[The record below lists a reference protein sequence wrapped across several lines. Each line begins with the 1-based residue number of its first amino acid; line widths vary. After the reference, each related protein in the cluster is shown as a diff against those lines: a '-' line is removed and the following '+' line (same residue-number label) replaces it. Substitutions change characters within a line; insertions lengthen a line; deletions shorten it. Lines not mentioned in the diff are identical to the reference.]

1 MSDHL
6 TVDRSSL
13 PPQVLD
19 WLEAEQGR
27 TGILLY
33 REENGQVVLER
44 LEHIDP
50 EMISRL
56 QANIER
62 FRPALG
68 RLADS

>member
-1 MSDHL
+1 MTDHL
-6 TVDRSSL
+6 TVDRNSL
-13 PPQVLD
+13 PSQVLD
-19 WLEAEQGR
+19 WLEAEEGR

-50 EMISRL
+50 EMLSRL

-62 FRPALG
+62 FRPMLG

>member
-1 MSDHL
+1 MTKHL
-6 TVDRSSL
+6 VVDRKSL
-13 PPQVLD
+13 PSQVLD
-19 WLEAEQGR
+19 WLEVEEGR
-27 TGILLY
+27 TGVLFY

-50 EMISRL
+50 ELLSRL

-62 FRPALG
+62 FNTMLG

>member
-1 MSDHL
+1 MTNHL
-6 TVDRSSL
+6 TVDRNSL
-13 PPQVLD
+13 PSQVLD
-19 WLEAEQGR
+19 WLEAEEGR
-27 TGILLY
+27 TGVLLY

-44 LEHIDP
+44 LPHIDP
-50 EMISRL
+50 EMLSRL